1 MSLSKYQQE
10 LLKKETENCRL
21 KVQLSEMET
30 HLVKE
35 QQQVKIEQEVK
46 IEQLKTKLEQKNTE
60 ILKAQLQCECLELQL
75 VS

>member
-1 MSLSKYQQE
+1 
-10 LLKKETENCRL
+10 
-21 KVQLSEMET
+21 MET

-35 QQQVKIEQEVK
+35 QQQVK

-60 ILKAQLQCECLELQL
+60 IVKAQLQCECLELQL

>member
-10 LLKKETENCRL
+10 LLEKEIENCRL

-35 QQQVKIEQEVK
+35 QQQSQNRTTTSQNRIIE
-46 IEQLKTKLEQKNTE
+46 NE
-60 ILKAQLQCECLELQL
+60 IGAKEHRNSESATT
-75 VS
+75 V